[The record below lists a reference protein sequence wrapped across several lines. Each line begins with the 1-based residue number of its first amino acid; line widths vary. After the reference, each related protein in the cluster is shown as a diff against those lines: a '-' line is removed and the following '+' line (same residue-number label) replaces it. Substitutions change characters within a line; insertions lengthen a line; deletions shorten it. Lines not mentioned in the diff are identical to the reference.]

1 MTIMEQSS
9 ATICTYN
16 LLQKYYRNENE
27 LTGTA
32 IFRFLYTM
40 NYNMFNNIV
49 EINGKISKA
58 TIQKVL
64 HKSEFHLY
72 NHRKSNYR
80 RNVYVFLVYRM
91 ELSYL
96 INSGNAHGLCS
107 LVPRSVIWA
116 NQPLGPF
123 LIDLFLPP
131 IGRHLVRIV
140 SPDFS
145 SGLIGF

>member
-9 ATICTYN
+9 ATICIYN

-58 TIQKVL
+58 TI
-64 HKSEFHLY
+64 
-72 NHRKSNYR
+72 
-80 RNVYVFLVYRM
+80 
-91 ELSYL
+91 
-96 INSGNAHGLCS
+96 
-107 LVPRSVIWA
+107 
-116 NQPLGPF
+116 
-123 LIDLFLPP
+123 
-131 IGRHLVRIV
+131 
-140 SPDFS
+140 
-145 SGLIGF
+145 